1 MILVNKEEAAAIR
14 KSFPY
19 CALVRTC
26 KQRSKRGRYYCEE
39 RPDVLSFLSKYRKRG
54 AVHVS

>member
-1 MILVNKEEAAAIR
+1 MVLVNKEEAAEIR
-14 KSFPY
+14 KRYPK

-39 RPDVLSFLSKYRKRG
+39 RPDVLAFLNKFRKRG
-54 AVHVS
+54 AVNA